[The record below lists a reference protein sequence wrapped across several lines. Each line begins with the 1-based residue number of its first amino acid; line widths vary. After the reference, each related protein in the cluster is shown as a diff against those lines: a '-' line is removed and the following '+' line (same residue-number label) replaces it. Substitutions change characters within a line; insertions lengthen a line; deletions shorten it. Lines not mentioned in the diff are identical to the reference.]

1 MFESEIDTSGTVL
14 NLRIPDVIKAVTKVT
29 QNPGKATGG
38 GVFGSGGKLF
48 QSNHAMANFTPFYGR
63 LASH

>member
-14 NLRIPDVIKAVTKVT
+14 NLRIPDVIKTVTNVT

-38 GVFGSGGKLF
+38 GVL
-48 QSNHAMANFTPFYGR
+48 
-63 LASH
+63 